1 MISVLFYYL
10 YTNKK
15 ESLLTWTANSTQGT
29 EPIETYDT
37 PFDSSCHVE
46 QTGGMRF
53 PKFFALFGLNPGND
67 WVNL

>member
-1 MISVLFYYL
+1 MTAFHHFVKIIIIIIND
-10 YTNKK
+10 NKK

-29 EPIETYDT
+29 EPIETYDA

-53 PKFFALFGLNPGND
+53 PELLAILE
-67 WVNL
+67 